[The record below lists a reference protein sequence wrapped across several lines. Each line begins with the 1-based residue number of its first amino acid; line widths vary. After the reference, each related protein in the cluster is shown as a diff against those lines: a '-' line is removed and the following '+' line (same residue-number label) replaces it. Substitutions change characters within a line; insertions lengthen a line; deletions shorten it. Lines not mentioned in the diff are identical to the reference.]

1 MPSYNYQARTKEG
14 EVQTGVVEAGS
25 QEAAVAILQR
35 HNLIVISL
43 GEVRL
48 SVFTFRLKFLE
59 RIGAKDVMIFSRQ
72 LSTLFEAKVPLTQS
86 LKTLANQTENDYL
99 RERIVKVLDDVT
111 AGSLLSA
118 ALAKHPKAFTPFYV
132 NMVRSG
138 EAAGKLQE
146 VFIFLADYL
155 EREYYLNSKAR
166 SALIYPAFILVA
178 LTIVG
183 AVMLTVVVPRLSEIL
198 KESGQELPILT
209 RIIIGAGDFF
219 ARWFLLIFGV
229 IAIVG
234 VAAWRYLNTP
244 RGKDNWDFVK
254 LKLPIVG
261 KILRQVY
268 LSRLA
273 NNLSTLIQGGI
284 SIVQALEITSE
295 TVGNAVFRDVL
306 AKAKENV
313 KGGKL
318 ISATFETSPAIPP
331 LMSQMIA
338 IGEQTG
344 KLSSILLTV
353 AKFYQKEVDSLV
365 DNIVALL
372 EPALILVFGVGVGI
386 LVIGI
391 LMPIYN
397 LAGGF

>member
-43 GEVRL
+43 GEVRP
-48 SVFTFRLKFLE
+48 SVFTFRIKFLE

-99 RERIVKVLDDVT
+99 RERIIKVLDDVT

-229 IAIVG
+229 IAVLG
-234 VAAWRYLNTP
+234 TATWRYLSTP
-244 RGKDNWDFVK
+244 QGQDNWDFVK
-254 LKLPIVG
+254 LKLPIIG

-318 ISATFETSPAIPP
+318 ISATFEASPAIPP

-372 EPALILVFGVGVGI
+372 EPALILVFGVGVGV